1 MAVQVYHFRVTY
13 EECGNRI
20 WRDIAASSNYTLAD
34 LGCAILAAFGTL
46 AYHLFEMSF
55 KGETNLIREGYE
67 ECRDGY

>member
-1 MAVQVYHFRVTY
+1 MAGHRGVVELHACR
-13 EECGNRI
+13 
-20 WRDIAASSNYTLAD
+20 

>member
-1 MAVQVYHFRVTY
+1 M
-13 EECGNRI
+13 
-20 WRDIAASSNYTLAD
+20 LAD
-34 LGCAILAAFGTL
+34 LDCAILAAFGTL